1 MADYASGFG
10 EKNTSAVEHSEG
22 RLARAIEHETA
33 KLPSDTFLWLA
44 WGSIAV
50 SLALKVS
57 GRERDALFVGQW
69 APTFLLHGLYVK
81 MVKQLGSDRLD
92 NPAGASRR

>member
-1 MADYASGFG
+1 MAELASHAGQH
-10 EKNTSAVEHSEG
+10 NTSPVEHSEG
-22 RLARAIEHETA
+22 RVARMIEHETA

-50 SLALKVS
+50 SLALKLS

-69 APTFLLHGLYVK
+69 APTFLIHGLYVK
-81 MVKQLGSDRLD
+81 LVKQLGSDRLD
-92 NPAGASRR
+92 NPTLSGAR

>member
-1 MADYASGFG
+1 MAEPAGSYAQ
-10 EKNTSAVEHSEG
+10 THTDPVEHSEG
-22 RLARAIEHETA
+22 RVARMIEHETA

-50 SLALKVS
+50 SLALKLS

-69 APTFLLHGLYVK
+69 APTFLIHGLYVK

-92 NPAGASRR
+92 NPRLAGAR